1 MSLHRR
7 NPRRDVA
14 ESPIV
19 SALLKAGFSVQR
31 ISAKD
36 VPDLLI
42 GKNGITKQI
51 EIKTGKA
58 KVRPGQK
65 TWAMDWRGA
74 PVIYLRTLED
84 AVTLIQE
91 WPNV

>member
-7 NPRRDVA
+7 NPRRDIA

-19 SALLKAGFSVQR
+19 SVLLKAGFAVQR

-42 GKNGITKQI
+42 GRNGITRQV

-58 KVRPGQK
+58 PVQPGQV
-65 TWAMDWRGA
+65 TWALDWRGA
-74 PVIYLRTLED
+74 PVIYLRTIED
-84 AVTLIQE
+84 TIRMIRA
-91 WPNV
+91 WPNL